1 MTIIEEPLVAGAYM
15 ALLDNFQIRPK
26 MDTTVPSV
34 GQFKNGETFTV
45 FQVFPEVN
53 GIVWGRISSNT
64 NGLPSRFVGLRVNN
78 HPKAQL
84 VERFADE
91 DQNNLIAA
99 LRDLAAE
106 IHELVYAF
114 RSKS

>member
-1 MTIIEEPLVAGAYM
+1 MAIIEEPLVEGAYV
-15 ALLDNFQIRPK
+15 ALLDNLQIRPK

-34 GQFKNGETFTV
+34 GLFKNGETFAV

-84 VERFADE
+84 LKRFADE
-91 DQNNLIAA
+91 DQRDLVSA
-99 LRDLAAE
+99 LR
-106 IHELVYAF
+106 ELTADIRKLTDVI

>member
-1 MTIIEEPLVAGAYM
+1 MAIIEEPLVEGAYM
-15 ALLDNFQIRPK
+15 ALLDNLQIRPK

-34 GQFKNGETFTV
+34 GLFKNGETFAV
-45 FQVFPEVN
+45 FQVYPEVN

-84 VERFADE
+84 VKRFADE
-91 DQNNLIAA
+91 DQKELVDAI
-99 LRDLAAE
+99 RDLAFA
-106 IHELVYAF
+106 I